1 MSRHFTVKEPIL
13 ELVPLEGRDSFFEGR
28 YGLEPCSLRGI
39 VRVTQPFK
47 NPLSLADTSVSF
59 LGTSTST
66 AEDVVLI
73 DCHSSVL
80 PEDHDSLLQ
89 TGVHNFEWV
98 VELPLEPLL
107 PPTRKVVSNLGG
119 YHRKLHRIKY
129 RLLAN
134 LSWYGKV
141 GKVRKEVVI
150 NVDPFLVWPG
160 ETGELAALM
169 QPAPFRWDSITSV
182 VQYDIA
188 VANTVLGPG
197 DALDFIFRVVPRG
210 HVCENVKLKLIEFC
224 DDVAVLPSNGSG
236 VHSGAGRRKLLAWD
250 WKSNTTDIG
259 LEDFFHLQQH
269 KILLPEAVRPN
280 ASTLSSE
287 MHPTA
292 AIRHQ
297 IEITI
302 LFDDAPAIRLECPVT
317 ILSVSVD
324 VARAAVREVAKA
336 RQDAEADNN
345 TPDNL
350 TMRRNVREPSDAN
363 PRTPDVRPPPPP
375 PTQDDAVTPTAASA
389 GTPPLDTAGPGTGT
403 AARKATTIKKR
414 ETVDSSNGG
423 GGGGGAS
430 RQRTITTLRR
440 NGTDLTPSRQH
451 SSRQSPPPLSAPTP
465 LTPTDLQ
472 LALTQLQDTLLAQA
486 AANHDTLLTK
496 LESIE
501 VENKRLLRRV
511 FQLEELVRG
520 NNGEYEKENEIS
532 LRSSASST
540 NLYAQAMRRGHN
552 QDVDAMSLSGRS
564 KGGLKGFFNKK

>member
-47 NPLSLADTSVSF
+47 NPLNLADTSVSF

-66 AEDVVLI
+66 AEEAVLI

-98 VELPLEPLL
+98 VDLPLDPLL
-107 PPTRKVVSNLGG
+107 PPSRKVMSNLGG

-129 RLLAN
+129 RLLAQ
-134 LSWYGKV
+134 LAWQGKV
-141 GKVRKEVVI
+141 GKVRKEVSI

-169 QPAPFRWDSITSV
+169 NPTPFRWDSITSV

-188 VANTVLGPG
+188 VANTVIGPG
-197 DALDFIFRVVPRG
+197 DSLDFIFRVVPRG
-210 HVCENVKLKLIEFC
+210 HVCENVKLKLTEFC

-236 VHSGAGRRKLLAWD
+236 VHNGAGKRKLLAWD
-250 WKSNTTDIG
+250 WKSTTTDNG
-259 LEDFFHLQQH
+259 LDDFFHLQQH
-269 KILLPEAVRPN
+269 KIVLPESVRPN
-280 ASTLSSE
+280 PTTLSSE
-287 MHPTA
+287 LHPTA

-297 IEITI
+297 LDITI

-317 ILSVSVD
+317 ILSVSAD
-324 VARAAVREVAKA
+324 AARTAMREVAKA
-336 RQDAEADNN
+336 RRDEETAES
-345 TPDNL
+345 DNL
-350 TMRRNVREPSDAN
+350 TMRRNIRAQQPDYDSS
-363 PRTPDVRPPPPP
+363 TPGAPPQGDP
-375 PTQDDAVTPTAASA
+375 VTPTNAVTANA
-389 GTPPLDTAGPGTGT
+389 GTTAGPASASATAAAAAPDRTSSLPDVGPANN

-414 ETVDSSNGG
+414 ETVGS
-423 GGGGGAS
+423 AS
-430 RQRTITTLRR
+430 ARQKTITTLNRR
-440 NGTDLTPSRQH
+440 NETEA
-451 SSRQSPPPLSAPTP
+451 SSRPPPLLPPAGI
-465 LTPTDLQ
+465 TPTDLQ
-472 LALTQLQDTLLAQA
+472 IALTALQDALLAQS
-486 AANHDTLLTK
+486 AANHDALVTK
-496 LESIE
+496 LEAIE

-511 FQLEELVRG
+511 FQLEDLIRT
-520 NNGEYEKENEIS
+520 NGGMGGDYEKENEIS

-540 NLYAQAMRRGHN
+540 NLYAQVRRQ
-552 QDVDAMSLSGRS
+552 QDADAMSLSGRS

>member
-47 NPLSLADTSVSF
+47 NPLNLADTSVSF

-66 AEDVVLI
+66 AEEVVLI

-98 VELPLEPLL
+98 VDLPLEPLL
-107 PPTRKVVSNLGG
+107 PPSRKVVSNLGG

-129 RLLAN
+129 RLLAQ
-134 LSWYGKV
+134 LAWQGKV
-141 GKVRKEVVI
+141 GKVRKEVSI

-169 QPAPFRWDSITSV
+169 NPTPFRWDSITSV

-188 VANTVLGPG
+188 VSNTVIGPG
-197 DALDFIFRVVPRG
+197 DSLDFIFRVVPRG
-210 HVCENVKLKLIEFC
+210 HVCENVKLKLTEFC

-236 VHSGAGRRKLLAWD
+236 VHNGAGKRKLLAWD
-250 WKSNTTDIG
+250 WKSTTDNG
-259 LEDFFHLQQH
+259 LDDFFHLQQH
-269 KILLPEAVRPN
+269 KIILPESVRPN
-280 ASTLSSE
+280 PTTLSSE
-287 MHPTA
+287 LHPTA

-297 IEITI
+297 LDITI

-317 ILSVSVD
+317 ILSVSAD
-324 VARAAVREVAKA
+324 AARTAMREVAQA
-336 RQDAEADNN
+336 HRDEDTAESA
-345 TPDNL
+345 NL
-350 TMRRNVREPSDAN
+350 TMRRNIRAQQPGDSTTLSAPPQGDPVTPNGVTASAGTTAPATAAPD
-363 PRTPDVRPPPPP
+363 RTSSLPDVRP
-375 PTQDDAVTPTAASA
+375 AN
-389 GTPPLDTAGPGTGT
+389 

-414 ETVDSSNGG
+414 ETVGSVS
-423 GGGGGAS
+423 S
-430 RQRTITTLRR
+430 RQKTITTLRGNETEVSPR
-440 NGTDLTPSRQH
+440 PPL
-451 SSRQSPPPLSAPTP
+451 PPPAGI
-465 LTPTDLQ
+465 TPTDLQ
-472 LALTQLQDTLLAQA
+472 IALTALQDALLAQS
-486 AANHDTLLTK
+486 AANHDALVTK
-496 LESIE
+496 LEAIE

-511 FQLEELVRG
+511 FQLEELIRT
-520 NNGEYEKENEIS
+520 NGGMGDYEKENEIS

-540 NLYAQAMRRGHN
+540 NLYAQLRRQ